1 MKTVFQVW
9 VHSGNFNTNLAE
21 VKWLIL
27 TNSHRISSH
36 QYAAWTTRFTNPQGP
51 LDTRM
56 SRRGFSLPSEDRGS
70 VNGRWGWPTS
80 SCSKSRVALF
90 HSNSLA
96 KSYILGIFTSYVQP
110 KGIQKRL
117 EEFSGEKHLFLLPV
131 LQSLKRLCCLWNP
144 LSLEKRGPGRYQ
156 TSSLSSLE
164 CYTGSSEWR
173 GRVV

>member
-9 VHSGNFNTNLAE
+9 VHSGTFNTNLAE

-36 QYAAWTTRFTNPQGP
+36 QYVAWTSRFTNPQGP
-51 LDTRM
+51 LDTQM

-70 VNGRWGWPTS
+70 ANSRWVWPTS

-96 KSYILGIFTSYVQP
+96 KSYILGVFTSYVQP
-110 KGIQKRL
+110 KVYRRGLKSFLGRNICSFCVY
-117 EEFSGEKHLFLLPV
+117 FSHSKGSAACETLWAWGNAGPV
-131 LQSLKRLCCLWNP
+131 GTRHPLWAH
-144 LSLEKRGPGRYQ
+144 
-156 TSSLSSLE
+156 
-164 CYTGSSEWR
+164 
-173 GRVV
+173 